1 MTIDFREEEFVVVT
15 NIVCGRVIL
24 NLYNVNNTVIIVI
37 ISDMRKEISLDLLM
51 T

>member
-15 NIVCGRVIL
+15 NIVYGRVIL

-37 ISDMRKEISLDLLM
+37 ISDMRKEISLDLLR